1 MSPATSPEA
10 SRAPGDRTPGGR
22 WLGRR
27 GASRRGPGSGG
38 AGRQAGAAA
47 PAWALGA
54 GGVATLLLVVEL
66 APRLGFVDARFLPP
80 TSQILAALAERLG
93 TPEFWIALGQTLTTW
108 FTGLAISL
116 VAGVVLGVVIG
127 SVPVLRAVTAS
138 TIEFLRPVP
147 SVALIPLAILLYGTG
162 MASTLLLVVYA
173 SFWQVLVQVL
183 SGVQD
188 VDPVVSDTA
197 RSYRFSVLTRIRTV
211 VWPTTV
217 PYAMTGLR
225 LAASVALIL
234 TVTGELLIGTPGIG
248 KLLAV
253 AQSSG
258 AVESMYAYVV
268 VTGLLG
274 VAVNLVAR
282 ALESRVLFWHPS
294 IRGESAS

>member
-1 MSPATSPEA
+1 M
-10 SRAPGDRTPGGR
+10 SRAVGGAR
-22 WLGRR
+22 
-27 GASRRGPGSGG
+27 GG
-38 AGRQAGAAA
+38 AGARGSGVV
-47 PAWALGA
+47 PAWALGGA
-54 GGVATLLLVVEL
+54 GVATLLVVVEL
-66 APRLGFVDARFLPP
+66 VPRLGIVDARYLPP
-80 TSQILAALAERLG
+80 TSQILGALAERLG
-93 TPEFWIALGQTLTTW
+93 RAELWTALGQTLTTW
-108 FTGLAISL
+108 FTGLAIAL

-127 SVPVLRAVTAS
+127 SVPWLRAVTAS

-147 SVALIPLAILLYGTG
+147 SVALIPVAILLYGTG

-188 VDPVVSDTA
+188 VDPVASDTA
-197 RSYRFSVLTRIRTV
+197 RSYRFSPLTRIRTL
-211 VWPTTV
+211 VWPTTL

-248 KLLAV
+248 RLLGV

-258 AVESMYAYVV
+258 AVASMYAYVV
-268 VTGLLG
+268 VAGLLG

-282 ALESRVLFWHPS
+282 ALERRTLFWHPS
-294 IRGESAS
+294 VRGEAAA

>member
-1 MSPATSPEA
+1 VTRGL
-10 SRAPGDRTPGGR
+10 SRTA
-22 WLGRR
+22 GRR
-27 GASRRGPGSGG
+27 T
-38 AGRQAGAAA
+38 
-47 PAWALGA
+47 PAWALGLA
-54 GGVATLLLVVEL
+54 GVATLLLVVEL
-66 APRLGFVDARFLPP
+66 APRLGIVDARFLPP
-80 TSQILAALAERLG
+80 TSEILAALGDRLG
-93 TPEFWIALGQTLTTW
+93 TPEFWTALGQTLTTW
-108 FTGLAISL
+108 GTGLAISL

-127 SVPVLRAVTAS
+127 SVPALRAVTAS

-147 SVALIPLAILLYGTG
+147 SVALIPVAVLLYGTG

-188 VDPVVSDTA
+188 VDPVASDTA
-197 RSYRFSVLTRIRTV
+197 RSYRFSLVTRIRTV
-211 VWPTTV
+211 VWPTTL

-248 KLLAV
+248 KLLGV

-258 AVESMYAYVV
+258 AVAPMYAYVV
-268 VTGLLG
+268 VAGLLG
-274 VAVNLVAR
+274 VAVNLLAR

-294 IRGESAS
+294 VRGEMAT